1 MTEGAPVPGLGLNLM
16 VERQGNRIKR
26 ISFSY
31 DAPERPCRLAEEI
44 AVYLEQGGPCP
55 RADLDLSLCTDFQKR
70 IYAVVR
76 SIPRGETMTY
86 GQVAEL
92 AGSPGA
98 ARAVGRAMAAN
109 PFAILIPCHRVL
121 AKDGPGGYA
130 YGRDVKERL
139 LRLEGQT
146 GRA

>member
-1 MTEGAPVPGLGLNLM
+1 MTEGAPVPSLGLNLL
-16 VERQGNRIKR
+16 VEHEGNRIKR
-26 ISFSY
+26 IFFSH
-31 DAPERPCRLAEEI
+31 DAPERPCSLAEEI
-44 AVYLEQGGPCP
+44 AVYLEQRGPCP
-55 RADLDLSLCTDFQKR
+55 QADLDLSLCTDFQKR
-70 IYAVVR
+70 VYAVVR

-92 AGSPGA
+92 AKSPGA

-130 YGRDVKERL
+130 YGQDIKERL
-139 LRLEGQT
+139 LRLEGQI
-146 GRA
+146 R

>member
-1 MTEGAPVPGLGLNLM
+1 MTEGAPVPSLGLNLLI
-16 VERQGNRIKR
+16 EHEGSRIKR
-26 ISFSY
+26 IFFSTN
-31 DAPERPCRLAEEI
+31 APERPSRLAEEI

-55 RADLDLSLCTDFQKR
+55 QADLDLSHCTDFQKR

-92 AGSPGA
+92 AKSPGA

-130 YGRDVKERL
+130 YGQDIKERL
-139 LRLEGQT
+139 LRLEGQI
-146 GRA
+146 R